1 MVCSISDVEQLE
13 SFTIAPFL
21 KAAKNMKWL
30 KTSFS
35 LLLFCAVG
43 TGCAYAQDACSFEST
58 LQAMQGL
65 EGQSDP
71 KCHATAT
78 RLEYSIYGTPLT
90 VGANRLKHQL
100 QKQFIDA
107 FWAKA
112 SVMAIAKQRAVI
124 TAELLEQS
132 FLGGFPFQCESAGG
146 ARLYLLSGDILSIE
160 PDDLRHYSSV
170 AYSLRAM
177 LALKQDALFRSASA
191 RVPLAAD
198 AEAALIRATDVL
210 TLAMLQL
217 ADQAARATDT
227 YEIQAPVLQR
237 AWDSILHLPAVDE
250 ALGGVAATER
260 MQLLPQLIERK
271 LKAYE
276 AYNEIRSK
284 VFLRNLQVYFA
295 RFKWPKDAE
304 GGLEFKRN
312 FTEANALFLADL
324 MTRSAQRA
332 IRAGSPLVREAHVHA
347 ALQVL
352 TPHELNAFED
362 VVYFPRFAESQ
373 QVKIESYDMDSFRD
387 SGLHWRYL
395 SYALEKVDAGNMPE
409 PDPFA
414 AELLVEG
421 VAQFAVLLLRLSGE
435 LAAASAAETLQ
446 PQHLYQAFERY
457 NQLLQQHGQLQ
468 VDEPALAKLPSRRSG
483 PDGESTRFSEM
494 TDASGLQYQHHSSD
508 WLHRLL
514 RGYLKTGEHSATLSV
529 PPAFGGGGI
538 AAEDVN
544 NDGFVDL
551 LLVGGRGVALFL
563 NQGDRTFREMT
574 QAAGLDWKRADG
586 NGGEARQ
593 PLIADFD
600 NDGLQDILIT
610 YADDAHR
617 LYRGV
622 GNCKFEDVTELAGL
636 GGQGLVAGPALTFDY
651 DRDGLLDVYIGYF
664 GNYLEGHLPN
674 LSRKNFNA
682 TPNKLFRNEGGF
694 RFREVTI
701 GSGTG
706 NTGWTQ
712 ALGHTDL
719 DGDGWQDLIVGND
732 FGINAYLRNQGDGSF
747 VDIAAKLGTNKP
759 SFTMNVGIADL
770 NQDLLPDIY
779 ISNIVT
785 MVKDDKYVL
794 PSADTT
800 ARFNLSSLATMR
812 VVDANDLFMSE
823 RKNGELVAH
832 RQARELMGRG
842 NSATGWSWD
851 ADFFDADNDGDDDLY
866 CVNGMNDYHV
876 YSETPYFTAVN
887 HTEAEI
893 QLVPA
898 KRATN
903 VFFENEDGKMK
914 NHSEGSGLDLMS
926 NSRSAAFLDL
936 DNDGDLDVALN
947 DYHASA
953 KCFLNHAERLENNWL
968 KVKLVGDP
976 AKGNNRDA
984 IGARLLLETES
995 GQTLWR
1001 EIHGGGGYLSQDPK
1015 VQHFGLGR
1023 DQAKQLLIR
1032 WPNGAEQVVQNL
1044 KLGELQLIEDH

>member
-1 MVCSISDVEQLE
+1 
-13 SFTIAPFL
+13 
-21 KAAKNMKWL
+21 MKSL

-35 LLLFCAVG
+35 LLLFCVVG
-43 TGCAYAQDACSFEST
+43 TWCAHGQDACAYEST
-58 LQAMQGL
+58 LQAMQRL

-78 RLEYSIYGTPLT
+78 RLEYSIYGTRLSA
-90 VGANRLKHQL
+90 GAQQLKHEL

-107 FWAKA
+107 FWGKA
-112 SVMAIAKQRAVI
+112 SAMAATNQRAVI
-124 TAELLEQS
+124 TVELLEQALLGDLS
-132 FLGGFPFQCESAGG
+132 FQYPDSGG
-146 ARLYLLSGDILSIE
+146 ARVCLLSGDILLIE

-177 LALKQDALFRSASA
+177 LALKQDALFRSAPA
-191 RVPLAAD
+191 RVALAAD
-198 AEAALIRATDVL
+198 AEAVLIRVTDVL

-217 ADQAARATDT
+217 ADQAARADDS
-227 YEIQAPVLQR
+227 YEIQAPLLQR

-250 ALGGVAATER
+250 AQGGVSAAAR
-260 MQLLPQLIERK
+260 VQLLPQLIERK

-304 GGLEFKRN
+304 GGLEFKKN

-324 MTRSAQRA
+324 MTRSAERA
-332 IRAGSPLVREAHVHA
+332 VRGGSPLVREAHVNA

-352 TPHELNAFED
+352 TPHEVNAFED
-362 VVYFPRFAESQ
+362 VIYFPRFAEPQ
-373 QVKIESYDMDSFRD
+373 QVKIESYDIDSFRD

-395 SYALEKVDAGNMPE
+395 SYALEKVAAEKMPE

-435 LAAASAAETLQ
+435 QAAQSDAETLQ

-457 NQLLQQHGQLQ
+457 NHLLQQHSQLQ
-468 VDEPALAKLPSRRSG
+468 VEEPALAKLPSRSSARN
-483 PDGESTRFSEM
+483 GESTRFSEI
-494 TDASGLQYQHHSSD
+494 TDASGLHYQHHSSD

-514 RGYLKTGEHSATLSV
+514 RSYLKTGQHSATLSV

-563 NQGDRTFREMT
+563 NRGDGTFEEMT
-574 QAAGLDWKRADG
+574 QVAGLGWKRADG
-586 NGGEARQ
+586 NDGEARQ

-610 YADDAHR
+610 FADDAHR
-617 LYRGV
+617 LYRGT
-622 GNCKFEDVTELAGL
+622 GDCQFEDVTERAAL
-636 GGQGLVAGPALTFDY
+636 GGQGLIAGPALTFDY
-651 DRDGLLDVYIGYF
+651 DRDGLLDIYIGYF
-664 GNYLEGHLPN
+664 GNYLEGNLPN
-674 LSRKNFNA
+674 LSRRNFNG
-682 TPNKLFRNEGGF
+682 TPNQLFRNEGGF
-694 RFREVTI
+694 RFREVTL
-701 GSGTG
+701 GSGTD

-747 VDIAAKLGTNKP
+747 VDIADALGTNKP

-794 PSADTT
+794 PSAETT
-800 ARFNLSSLATMR
+800 AHFNLSSLATMR

-823 RKNGELVAH
+823 RKDGQLVAH

-851 ADFFDADNDGDDDLY
+851 AEFFDADNDGDDDLY

-903 VFFENEDGKMK
+903 VFFENEDGNMK

-968 KVKLVGDP
+968 KVKLIGDP
-976 AKGNNRDA
+976 TKGNNRDA
-984 IGARLLLETES
+984 VGARLLLETES
-995 GQTLWR
+995 GHTLWR

-1023 DQAKQLLIR
+1023 DQAKRLLIR
-1032 WPNGAEQVVQNL
+1032 WPNGEEQEVKGLNS
-1044 KLGELQLIEDH
+1044 GELHLIENL